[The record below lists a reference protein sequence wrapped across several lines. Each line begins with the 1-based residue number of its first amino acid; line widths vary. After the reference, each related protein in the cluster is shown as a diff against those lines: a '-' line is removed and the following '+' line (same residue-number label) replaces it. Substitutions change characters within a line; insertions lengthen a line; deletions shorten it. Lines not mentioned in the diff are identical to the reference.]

1 MDKDDQNNIF
11 GELIY
16 AKLQKQGKFT
26 PERMGKITTM
36 LTDEEILDFD
46 ETISLLLNE
55 NEFQERIKEA
65 IEIIEEDEQEKEQE
79 EEQN

>member
-1 MDKDDQNNIF
+1 
-11 GELIY
+11 
-16 AKLQKQGKFT
+16 
-26 PERMGKITTM
+26 MGKITTM

-79 EEQN
+79 EEQNWSIFN